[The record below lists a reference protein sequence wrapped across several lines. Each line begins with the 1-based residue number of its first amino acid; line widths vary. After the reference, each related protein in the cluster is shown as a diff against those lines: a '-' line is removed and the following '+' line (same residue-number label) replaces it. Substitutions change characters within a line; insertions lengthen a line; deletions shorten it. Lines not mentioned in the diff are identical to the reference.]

1 MPTIQD
7 NKEYFSEVSLENIQF
22 PGTDENVVLH
32 TKTRRYLVGL
42 LGMVSTTLLYY
53 NSIIVIRREDFSSD
67 EEYKQ
72 RVLED
77 FEDSINV
84 FDTAGINTDFDA
96 DTF

>member
-1 MPTIQD
+1 MPTTED
-7 NKEYFSEVSLENIQF
+7 NKEYFSDVFLENIEF
-22 PGTDENVVLH
+22 PGTDENIVLH

-42 LGMVSTTLLYY
+42 LGMSSTTLMYY
-53 NSIIVIRREDFSSD
+53 NSIIVIQRSDFSSD
-67 EEYKQ
+67 DEYKQ